1 MAALRGNPVAWQS
14 FYTTARWRRLRKFQ
28 LMQHPLCKFCLQR
41 GIRNAGERGLVLVV
55 GGFYPLLYKHHRGEC
70 RFNGGMLGEMVRI
83 LKTPSGMTRV
93 RPSIERVQMLQSSS
107 GVIQLALTPVF
118 LLTAV
123 AALLN
128 VFSTRLGRVADRVDL
143 LSGDLKRGAADTEF
157 LSAQLDFLRRRSL
170 ILDVAVV
177 LATVGGAATCAAAL
191 VLFLSALRNADVS
204 VQALRAILFG
214 LFGGAI
220 VFTLAAK

>member
-1 MAALRGNPVAWQS
+1 
-14 FYTTARWRRLRKFQ
+14 
-28 LMQHPLCKFCLQR
+28 
-41 GIRNAGERGLVLVV
+41 
-55 GGFYPLLYKHHRGEC
+55 
-70 RFNGGMLGEMVRI
+70 
-83 LKTPSGMTRV
+83 
-93 RPSIERVQMLQSSS
+93 MLQSPA

-143 LSGDLKRGAADTEF
+143 LSADLQRGAADTEF
-157 LSAQLDFLRRRSL
+157 LSAQLDFLRTRSL

-191 VLFLSALRNADVS
+191 VLFFGPCAMRNSGPYCSVFLEVRLSSRLQPWLHLQS
-204 VQALRAILFG
+204 
-214 LFGGAI
+214 
-220 VFTLAAK
+220 K